1 MNSNHTYLNTVKYL
15 VENFEF
21 TTIDTMY
28 MVSTLPDAHVINR
41 PCKYFNDL
49 FNIHTYRIKN
59 TNQYYHNK
67 DVIDYYLKENIHL
80 PLLDLDSAIE
90 SPKKVILQLQFHPG
104 NRDFNEIREKF
115 FDEFFKEHPRVLSEM
130 KSGNI
135 FLFLYFGFEADS
147 FYYNDY
153 NTEEGNLK
161 NYYEMFE
168 NVIIDYNLPHNS
180 MIILSSNALGY
191 DHEKLQY
198 GENSP
203 IVKCIFDNVLEYD
216 TFTKLKGSL
225 DAIDYDF
232 EEHIENIKNSKIYA
246 LRLSRTTNM
255 YRDLMLYYIFKSK
268 NTDKCIIEHNDFSL
282 TNETLSYNLNKCID
296 ICEKYNY
303 TDIIEFFK
311 FDEDVY
317 NEIVSNLPYSYDESD
332 KNELTTGHY
341 GIEPISHDVYKKSL
355 FSWVSTSLLDKENQ
369 VFINSSTINPMLY
382 YHPLIIHGNTH
393 HIEKIKESGF
403 ETFQF
408 MGDESHD
415 NNNDVFF
422 RFVNNVRVINNLFS
436 MNRNDIIE
444 LLIENKHKL
453 IKNKEMVFNCNSIE
467 NIIYNFSKILSL

>member
-1 MNSNHTYLNTVKYL
+1 MNIDTKYLNTVKYL

-21 TTIDTMY
+21 TTIDTLFK
-28 MVSTLPDAHVINR
+28 VSNLTDAHAINR

-67 DVIDYYLKENIHL
+67 NVVDYYLEENINL
-80 PLLDLDSAIE
+80 PLLDLNEAIE
-90 SPKKVILQLQFHPG
+90 SSKKVILQLQFHPG

-115 FDEFFKEHPRVLSEM
+115 FDEFFKYYPQVLSQM
-130 KSGNI
+130 KSGNL

-153 NTEEGNLK
+153 NTEPGNLK

-168 NVIIDYNLPHNS
+168 NVISDYDLPYNS

-191 DHEKLQY
+191 EQQKLQY
-198 GENSP
+198 GDDTP

-225 DAIDYDF
+225 DAIDYEF
-232 EEHIENIKNSKIYA
+232 QEHIENIKSGNVYA

-255 YRDLMLYYIFKSK
+255 YRDLMLYYIVKSK
-268 NTDKCIIEHNDFSL
+268 NIDKCIIEHNDFYLTESSL
-282 TNETLSYNLNKCID
+282 LDNLHKCIK

-303 TDIIEFFK
+303 TDIIDFFK
-311 FDEDVY
+311 FDKDVY
-317 NEIVSNLPYSYDESD
+317 NDIKDNLPYRYDESD
-332 KNELTTGHY
+332 KDELTTGHY

-355 FSWVSTSLLDKENQ
+355 FSWVSTSLLDKDNQ

-382 YHPLIIHGNTH
+382 YHPLIVHGNTH
-393 HIEKIKESGF
+393 HIKKLQDSGF
-403 ETFQF
+403 ETFDF

-415 NNNDVFF
+415 SSDDVFF
-422 RFVNNVRVINNLFS
+422 RFVSNVRVINNLFS
-436 MNRNDIIE
+436 MQRDDVIK
-444 LLIENKHKL
+444 LLIENKDKL
-453 IKNKEMVFNCNSIE
+453 IKNKETIFKCNSIE
-467 NIIYNFSKILSL
+467 NIISEFYKILSL